1 MTSSNVPR
9 ERGKSSYQLANS
21 ACGRSTSTAIGSGR
35 LASAR
40 SSTSAIWRRV
50 SAPVSRVTFWST
62 SPSDNAFRTGLS
74 LRRLKCLRA
83 SAISVATSMPAR
95 CLTSS
100 AWQRVAYS
108 SRHASI
114 VNRCRPMRLGN
125 RAPRQRSLPIGT
137 SGARCHSFSSAA
149 RHSSSAA
156 SSSWPSANMSAST
169 VIGRPMMRLA
179 ANAPPLTC
187 GVTRS
192 MTTGGRKAAALAV
205 RRSGRLPSR
214 TAPMR
219 LRRAT
224 RISPG
229 ASRSGSGS
237 SATVRGLPSN
247 APAAGSRGSRLT
259 GIGCDEDGSL
269 LIRAT
274 MPFCA
279 ARPSA
284 ASRRARTVTWAKA
297 PVSRRISPIASTDAR
312 RSASWVVSLTA
323 ASRSFSKPA
332 GIMNPPAVVAASLS
346 ARRRRPMSGG
356 AIRSGA
362 SARPITGAARR
373 SESYSATYQ
382 SARPSHHAV
391 DAKTPSRPA
400 PIRSA

>member
-1 MTSSNVPR
+1 
-9 ERGKSSYQLANS
+9 
-21 ACGRSTSTAIGSGR
+21 
-35 LASAR
+35 
-40 SSTSAIWRRV
+40 
-50 SAPVSRVTFWST
+50 
-62 SPSDNAFRTGLS
+62 
-74 LRRLKCLRA
+74 
-83 SAISVATSMPAR
+83 MPAR

-137 SGARCHSFSSAA
+137 SGARCQSFSSAA
-149 RHSSSAA
+149 CHSSSAA
-156 SSSWPSANMSAST
+156 STSWPSAKMSAST

-179 ANAPPLTC
+179 ANGPPLTC

-192 MTTGGRKAAALAV
+192 MTTGARSAAALAA
-205 RRSGRLPSR
+205 RRSCRLPSR

-219 LRRAT
+219 LTRAT

-229 ASRSGSGS
+229 ARRSVSGSP
-237 SATVRGLPSN
+237 ATVRGLPSR

-259 GIGCDEDGSL
+259 GTGCGPDESL
-269 LIRAT
+269 LIRTT

-284 ASRRARTVTWAKA
+284 ASSRARTVTWAEA
-297 PVSRRISPIASTDAR
+297 PVSRRISPVASTDAR
-312 RSASWVVSLTA
+312 RPVSSVVSVIS
-323 ASRSFSKPA
+323 ASRSVSKPA
-332 GIMNPPAVVAASLS
+332 GIMNPPAVAAASLS
-346 ARRRRPMSGG
+346 ARRRRPMSSG

-362 SARPITGAARR
+362 SARPITGATRR
-373 SESYSATYQ
+373 SELYSSTYQ

-391 DAKTPSRPA
+391 EAKTPSRPA
-400 PIRSA
+400 PIRSAWRDQSSPGVQAQKPLVTCPRVAPTICRRASPDSGSRPTSRNPDAPARTRRTRRSVHHGTSRLVAPGRRVAALRAVRS